1 MYNEIT
7 VGRFIMYYG
16 LIILSVAMFGGGFAL
31 NDVYRKMRGSSL
43 RISME
48 SYLVGSVAGLV
59 CLLIFGGTT
68 FDVSLF
74 TVIMALI
81 ATLNAIILTF
91 FTFKAL
97 DSVNLS
103 LYSLFSMLGGMMLPF
118 IQGIIFYNEGFT
130 LAKAV
135 AIALIFLSLALT
147 VDLRNG
153 RGGLL
158 YCIGVFILNGLSGV
172 ITKLYNELP
181 FEKASPAGYSVW
193 IAIFS
198 IIISG
203 LLLLLLFTRK
213 DETNS
218 QKYTLK
224 VCTVGAASGA
234 INKVANFILVIS
246 LLHVETSVQY
256 PLVTGGVIIV
266 STLICFFGSRKPTKR
281 ELLSVIIAF
290 LGTLALFVIPL

>member
-1 MYNEIT
+1 
-7 VGRFIMYYG
+7 MYYG

-59 CLLIFGGTT
+59 CLLIFSGTT

-135 AIALIFLSLALT
+135 AIALIFISLALT

-234 INKVANFILVIS
+234 VNKVANFILVIS

-290 LGTLALFVIPL
+290 LGTLALFVIPS